1 MRCANIAQL
10 TMYTPKH
17 DDMRTEYDEEY
28 HAYSDYQHL
37 RIGQYNEIGW
47 KFLKEMFKLKHT
59 ALFL

>member
-1 MRCANIAQL
+1 MN
-10 TMYTPKH
+10 TPKY
-17 DDMRTEYDEEY
+17 DDMSTEYDEEY

-37 RIGQYNEIGW
+37 KIGQYIEIGW